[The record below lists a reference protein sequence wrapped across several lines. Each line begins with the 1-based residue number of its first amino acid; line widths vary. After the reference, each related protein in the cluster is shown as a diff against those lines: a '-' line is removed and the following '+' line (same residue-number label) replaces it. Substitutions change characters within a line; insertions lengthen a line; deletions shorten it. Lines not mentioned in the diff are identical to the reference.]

1 MTVLFGL
8 FMKGFSDEKVERA
21 NTNEAQMARRHK
33 GQVFLPSALSRAN
46 NSSITRRELWQ
57 NNREKVLND
66 LHYHLVSDM
75 KRRHETRAFF
85 EK

>member
-1 MTVLFGL
+1 
-8 FMKGFSDEKVERA
+8 MKGFSDEKVERA

-33 GQVFLPSALSRAN
+33 GWVFLPAALSRTN
-46 NSSITRRELWQ
+46 NSSVTRREMCQ

-66 LHYHLVSDM
+66 FHYHLVIEM
-75 KRRHETRAFF
+75 KRRHEKRAFL